1 MTQRAT
7 PTFAGTQEAFFQK
20 AKRVELDIISTSLHT
35 VILEYF
41 NIKFY

>member
-20 AKRVELDIISTSLHT
+20 ASRVELDIIWNL
-35 VILEYF
+35 YYDC
-41 NIKFY
+41 KFFEAVTK